1 MEFLCWHWQFGYMF
15 TSTLANGLANESQAL
30 GTRLGETFVNS
41 PMGSELDEWLI
52 T

>member
-1 MEFLCWHWQFGYMF
+1 M
-15 TSTLANGLANESQAL
+15 LALANGLVNGLANESQAL
-30 GTRLGETFVNS
+30 HTAFGTRLGETFVNS